1 MAGLVSTGHGRE
13 ELGEPSTSGQE
24 VLMPPQ
30 RRNWK
35 RCASHVY
42 IAHFIDYQIQTNRC
56 APLPA
61 SHCRA
66 GSIIFDQLLGLQRLT
81 TLGHQL

>member
-1 MAGLVSTGHGRE
+1 MGGAQPRDEG
-13 ELGEPSTSGQE
+13 GEGSGGGQE

-42 IAHFIDYQIQTNRC
+42 IAHFIEYQMHKDR
-56 APLPA
+56 
-61 SHCRA
+61 
-66 GSIIFDQLLGLQRLT
+66 
-81 TLGHQL
+81 